1 MGFSC
6 FFFNQSSKLH
16 ITTAHL
22 TLYYNPF
29 YNCMSNVSI
38 FLFRLYNERKRL
50 YLRSHY
56 FFTISLKLAGNFSS
70 LFSFVSQLFRFRHN
84 PLWYQISKVF
94 DKKTSSVGKPGEAL
108 CRRKNLTNQVAIL
121 IT

>member
-1 MGFSC
+1 MYQ
-6 FFFNQSSKLH
+6 FFYSDS
-16 ITTAHL
+16 TTKEKD
-22 TLYYNPF
+22 
-29 YNCMSNVSI
+29 SI
-38 FLFRLYNERKRL
+38 CVLII
-50 YLRSHY
+50 

-70 LFSFVSQLFRFRHN
+70 LFSFVFQLFRFRHN